1 VFIFNRPLG
10 AVAAGL
16 AVALTVVCLDRACDR
31 SGARAETEAAAEA
44 QLRLVPR
51 TPLAVSSAPVR
62 DLSLSC
68 RLPPAVTLRVG
79 FRV

>member
-1 VFIFNRPLG
+1 MFIFARPLR

-16 AVALTVVCLDRACDR
+16 AVALLIVYADRCCSNPR
-31 SGARAETEAAAEA
+31 NVPGPLRRN
-44 QLRLVPR
+44 LRLVLRP
-51 TPLAVSSAPVR
+51 PAAVSCAPVR

-68 RLPPAVTLRVG
+68 RLPPAFLSRVG